1 MFAYIYTYE
10 YIYIRISFE
19 NANKG
24 RIWDHMVNNG
34 YIVRVLWDSHDII
47 LGGSPRDGISNRDQ
61 RGLVKNQLLSGM
73 IL

>member
-1 MFAYIYTYE
+1 
-10 YIYIRISFE
+10 
-19 NANKG
+19 
-24 RIWDHMVNNG
+24 MVNNG
-34 YIVRVLWDSHDII
+34 YIVMVLWDSHDII